1 MSSITT
7 RTYKDLDL
15 DFTPHPIKK
24 DVNKK
29 IGVNAI
35 VQSLKDLIL
44 LNHYEKPFHPE
55 IGSNVRKML
64 FEPLD
69 PITANILAQEI
80 RLIINNF
87 EPRVRLEQVYVNENY
102 DGNGFDVT
110 LEFFMVNVPNPIS
123 VSFFLERLR

>member
-1 MSSITT
+1 MAITS

-29 IGVNAI
+29 TGTNAI
-35 VQSLKDLIL
+35 VQSLKNLIL

-69 PITANILAQEI
+69 PVTANILAQEI
-80 RLIINNF
+80 KNVVNNF
-87 EPRVRLEQVYVNENY
+87 EPRVKLEQVFVKENY

>member
-1 MSSITT
+1 MAITP
-7 RTYKDLDL
+7 RIYKDLDL
-15 DFTPHPIKK
+15 DFTAHPIKK

-29 IGVNAI
+29 TGTNAI
-35 VQSLKDLIL
+35 VQSLKNLIL

-69 PITANILAQEI
+69 PVTANILAHEI
-80 RLIINNF
+80 KNVVNNF
-87 EPRVRLEQVYVNENY
+87 EPRVKLEQVYVKENY
-102 DGNGFDVT
+102 DENGFDVT
-110 LEFFMVNVPNPIS
+110 LEFFMVNVPNPVS